1 MTRKAKSLPPVPLAP
16 LRKVL
21 TGITGFDEITNGGL
35 PVGRTILVRGGP
47 GCGKT
52 VFAMQVLVN
61 RARDHREAGILVA
74 FEERADQIVANAA
87 TLGWNIPA
95 LAAKKLYFVDANLSS
110 RVDAAAEIDL
120 TKELNLLRAYV
131 REAGAKY
138 IVFDGI
144 DVLLRSLADPQA
156 ELREIYRLREWI
168 LESGLTAIITQKS
181 GLSDDDT
188 KQGYGILP
196 FMADCVIT
204 LSHHV
209 LAGSSFRNLRVTKY
223 RGSGY
228 LADEFPITITD
239 TGMQVRDRG
248 PVELLYAVTDERIS
262 TGLPRLDAMLTGG
275 YHRASNV
282 LISGAPGTAKS
293 TLAGLFVEAACQRGE
308 RAMYVSFDE
317 GATQIVRNLA
327 SVGIQLKAHE
337 KSGLLKIYSTR
348 TRGPNIE
355 QQFGELRRVI
365 LEHRPTCVVIDPLS
379 ALASKLAHVASADA
393 TQMFLDFLKVNG
405 ITVVN
410 TSLLDGPEVG
420 EATATGISTIA
431 DTWIHVSYVVN
442 EGERNRALTIVKSR
456 GTGHSNQVREL
467 ILSDTGVTLTDVYT
481 AQGEVLMG
489 VARWDRERSELAVQ
503 QKALRTAAIAR
514 VRLKSAQA
522 EAAARLAVITTEIEV
537 RAAELAL
544 LDAELTQATELR
556 SSEDETL
563 RKLRH
568 ADAEVATAG
577 LAVVP
582 MRQRKTNGNAKLRTT
597 SP

>member
-95 LAAKKLYFVDANLSS
+95 LAAKKLFFVDANLSS

-144 DVLLRSLADPQA
+144 DVLLRSLDDPQA

-188 KQGYGILP
+188 KQGYSILP

>member
-144 DVLLRSLADPQA
+144 DVLLRSLDDPQA

-188 KQGYGILP
+188 KQGYSILP

>member
-1 MTRKAKSLPPVPLAP
+1 MTRKAKSLPPVSLAP

-61 RARDHREAGILVA
+61 RARDHHEAGILVA

-95 LAAKKLYFVDANLSS
+95 LAAKKLFFVDANLAS

-144 DVLLRSLADPQA
+144 DVLLRSLDDPQA
-156 ELREIYRLREWI
+156 ERREIYRLREWI
-168 LESGLTAIITQKS
+168 LESGLTAIVTQKS
-181 GLSDDDT
+181 GLDDDDT
-188 KQGYGILP
+188 RQRYSFMP

-337 KSGLLKIYSTR
+337 TSGLLKIYSTR

-365 LEHRPTCVVIDPLS
+365 LEHRPTCLVIDPLS
-379 ALASKLAHVASADA
+379 ALASKLAHIASADS

-410 TSLLDGPEVG
+410 TSLLDGPDVG

-467 ILSDTGVTLTDVYT
+467 ILSDTGVTLADVYT

-489 VARWDRERSELAVQ
+489 VARWERERSELAVQ
-503 QKALRTAAIAR
+503 HKALRTAAIAR

-563 RKLRH
+563 RRLRH
-568 ADAEVATAG
+568 ADVEVAMAG
-577 LAVVP
+577 LAAAP
-582 MRQRKTNGNAKLRTT
+582 MRHPKANGNAKPRAT

>member
-95 LAAKKLYFVDANLSS
+95 LAAKKLFFVDANLSS

-188 KQGYGILP
+188 KQGYSILP

>member
-95 LAAKKLYFVDANLSS
+95 LAAKKLFFVDANLSS

-131 REAGAKY
+131 REAGTKY

-144 DVLLRSLADPQA
+144 DVLLRSLDDPQA

-188 KQGYGILP
+188 KQGYSILP